1 MARSIWSAALQCDS
15 VEVPFIVFED
25 QDEFEYEKFAGK

>member
-15 VEVPFIVFED
+15 VEVPFNVFED
-25 QDEFEYEKFAGK
+25 EDEFRNEKFAGK